1 MMTDSWPQLRYTR
14 EENMNPIVLNIMIS
28 TLWDLVMSEDND
40 LTPEEAK
47 NTIKKHIG
55 GNMDVK
61 EILTK
66 AVVELG
72 KKL

>member
-1 MMTDSWPQLRYTR
+1 MMPDSWPRLRYAR
-14 EENMNPIVLNIMIS
+14 EENMNPIVLNVMIS
-28 TLWDLVMSEDND
+28 TLWDLVMSKDND

-55 GNMDVK
+55 DNVDVK
-61 EILTK
+61 EILTT